1 MPTDPIALINLSVAV
16 QVSIVSGYLAYLIA
30 YTGIRQHHTAADTVL
45 KSFAFGLFATA
56 IMKWGYQQPI
66 FTPIVGLALSLVAG
80 ICWRWFGMKAWQSI
94 VRNSG
99 VSWSDDI
106 PSAWLSITA
115 TDTKYR
121 PSQVVVDIEGGRILM
136 CDDTRP
142 YANAPHGPCVFGA
155 DGGVALYVTSEYRD
169 GEWITQDDVSHATQG
184 DKITYIPASAVKRV
198 EIRYWTEANGKA
210 SQAAVEGSESTAPVV
225 EPEA

>member
-1 MPTDPIALINLSVAV
+1 MPTDPTALFNLSVAV

-56 IMKWGYQQPI
+56 IMKWGYQHPV
-66 FTPIVGLALSLVAG
+66 FTPLVAISLSLVAG
-80 ICWRWFGMKAWQSI
+80 ICWRLFGMAAWQS
-94 VRNSG
+94 VMRNSR

-106 PSAWLSITA
+106 PTAWLSITA
-115 TDTKYR
+115 TDTRYR
-121 PSQVVVDIEGGRILM
+121 PSQVVIDVEGGRTLM

-142 YANAPHGPCVFGA
+142 YADAPHGPCIFGA
-155 DGGVALYVTSEYRD
+155 DGGVAFYVTSEFRD
-169 GEWITQDDVSHATQG
+169 GEWIDHQDVRHPTQG

-198 EIRYWTEANGKA
+198 EIRYWTEANGRA
-210 SQAAVEGSESTAPVV
+210 SPAAVERTEPAGEATA
-225 EPEA
+225 

>member
-1 MPTDPIALINLSVAV
+1 MPTDPTALFNLSVAV

-30 YTGIRQHHTAADTVL
+30 YSGIRQHHTAADTVL

-56 IMKWGYQQPI
+56 IMKWGYQHPV
-66 FTPIVGLALSLVAG
+66 FTPLVALSLSLVAG
-80 ICWRWFGMKAWQSI
+80 ICWRLFGMAAWQS
-94 VRNSG
+94 VMRNSR

-106 PSAWLSITA
+106 PTAWLSITA
-115 TDTKYR
+115 TDTRYR
-121 PSQVVVDIEGGRILM
+121 PSQIVIDVEGGRTLM

-142 YANAPHGPCVFGA
+142 YADAPHGPCIFGA

-169 GEWITQDDVSHATQG
+169 GEWIDQKDVRHPTQG

-210 SQAAVEGSESTAPVV
+210 SPAAVETTEPAGEATA
-225 EPEA
+225 